1 MGYYI
6 VSMEQENENEIN
18 AEQATCSHCNP
29 CCGKKKKRTEVEVKS
44 LTNRLN
50 RIEGQI
56 SGIKK
61 MVENDAY
68 CNDILIQVSAAT
80 AALNAFNKE
89 LLSNHIK
96 TCVTEHIKHGDD
108 SVVDEL
114 VQTLQKLM
122 K

>member
-1 MGYYI
+1 METKI
-6 VSMEQENENEIN
+6 ENSEKSCESCSM
-18 AEQATCSHCNP
+18 A
-29 CCGKKKKRTEVEVKS
+29 CGKTKKRTDEEITA
-44 LTNRLN
+44 LTHRLN

-56 SGIKK
+56 KGIKGMLEK
-61 MVENDAY
+61 DAY
-68 CNDILIQVSAAT
+68 CPDILIQVSAAT

-96 TCVTEHIKHGDD
+96 TCVTEHIKQGDE

-114 VQTLQKLM
+114 VLLLQKLM